1 MFLRISL
8 VRRREILVTDVGGAA
23 ALGAEGISRGLS
35 RAADAGLRR
44 DDVEAQAQALVYGA
58 LERYRGRQLT
68 GGQVELFAEFVTLAL
83 AAGVTPQHVTSWIE
97 DLCGDWG

>member
-1 MFLRISL
+1 M
-8 VRRREILVTDVGGAA
+8 TDVGGAA